1 MGKRLVRW
9 ELGGAVFT
17 AVMGV
22 LLHFAYDWSGQSPWA
37 AMTAAVNESVWEHM
51 KLLFV
56 PVFLFTMVQL
66 WFLGRAYPNLLA
78 ARAVSTLTG
87 LALIP
92 TLFYTYMGV
101 LGYGIKWVNISIF
114 YLSAL
119 AAFALDIRLLRRG
132 RFDSP
137 WQQLLGLAALW
148 ALAFLF
154 VWWTFRAPLLGLW
167 RDPVAG
173 GYGI

>member
-1 MGKRLVRW
+1 MGRKLFFW
-9 ELGGAVFT
+9 ELAGFAWT
-17 AVMGV
+17 AAAGTA
-22 LLHFAYDWSGQSPWA
+22 LHFLYDWSGGSA
-37 AMTAAVNESVWEHM
+37 AAALIAAVNESTWEHM

-56 PVFLFTMVQL
+56 PVFLFTMLQL